1 MNEDVL
7 NTTVRKFLKKLGV
20 TAQRE
25 IEQAVR
31 KAAADG
37 SLEPGKGLHAKA
49 TVTVSGVGLSFEVDG
64 IIEVE

>member
-1 MNEDVL
+1 MDEDVL

-31 KAAADG
+31 EAAANG
-37 SLEPGKGLHAKA
+37 RLKGEPLVAKA
-49 TVTVSGVGLSFEVDG
+49 TIIVAGVGLSIEVDG
-64 IIEVE
+64 AIEVE

>member
-1 MNEDVL
+1 MDEDVL

-37 SLEPGKGLHAKA
+37 SLKSEPLIAKA
-49 TVTVSGVGLSFEVDG
+49 TVTIGGIGLSFDVDG
-64 IIEVE
+64 AIEVE